1 MRYPSFFLDSK
12 KIRSIRKNAQK
23 SYVNDE
29 LTAFFLIRPWS
40 IYISIFIKKHTTI
53 SANSITL
60 IMMIFSF
67 IFPLF
72 VFLTENIKNLLILT
86 PTLFYILYSLDMIDG
101 EVARLRNKTSPLG
114 EYYDASLWF
123 SLPILFSIYIY
134 KLCFFLDLPTIL
146 FAFALVTISI
156 EVFLLVSQSLF
167 SSNRSVLNFLQNDKS
182 LKGKIILIIKFLLS
196 KQNIYIIYPI
206 LYFTLFNKDSSYSLY
221 FFSLLLL
228 VYNMYSIIKFYKIK
242 NSIR

>member
-1 MRYPSFFLDSK
+1 
-12 KIRSIRKNAQK
+12 
-23 SYVNDE
+23 
-29 LTAFFLIRPWS
+29 
-40 IYISIFIKKHTTI
+40 
-53 SANSITL
+53 
-60 IMMIFSF
+60 MMIFSF

-72 VFLTENIKNLLILT
+72 VFLTENITHLLILT

-196 KQNIYIIYPI
+196 KQNIYIIYPV

-228 VYNMYSIIKFYKIK
+228 VYNIYSIIKFYKIK